1 MSGLSNAEAALL
13 GLLAEGPMYPYQIER
28 EVKFRDMRFWTELSM
43 SAIYKLL
50 RKLEKKGMVLL
61 KSEISAE
68 NRLRKL
74 YSISDMGI
82 EALKAKIKD
91 ILSAVEHTRWQV
103 DIGTYNSHL
112 LEKEEV
118 RESLEKYRAS
128 LEDKVKGYREL
139 IEFMRGLNCTVSHLA
154 VARRPVFLLEAEMQW
169 VDSFLAELGV
179 KDID

>member
-13 GLLAEGPMYPYQIER
+13 GLLAEGHMYPYQIEQ

-50 RKLEKKGMVLL
+50 RKLEKEGMVLL

-74 YSISDMGI
+74 YRISDKGL

-91 ILSAVEHTRWQV
+91 ILSAVEHTRWQI
-103 DIGTYNSHL
+103 DIGIYNSHL
-112 LEKEEV
+112 LKKEEL
-118 RESLEKYRAS
+118 RETLEKYRAS
-128 LEDKVKGYREL
+128 LAAKVKGYREL
-139 IEFMRGLNCTVSHLA
+139 IEFMRGINCTLNHLA
-154 VARRPVFLLEAEMQW
+154 VAKRPVFLLEAEMQW

-179 KDID
+179 KDVD